1 MKRLYV
7 FHLAEAKCYKK
18 MVQIHRKLFLCNG
31 YHRALC
37 SRKYRN
43 PNFISW
49 DFCHEFCI
57 THLKNCIDFIKNGEK
72 SNRNWKEIIF
82 QGFPRYS
89 KIAYLATWPPIA
101 WFDHLFYKAEMYD
114 VIYSKRVF
122 SVSEILY
129 LIPNHFS
136 YRTTSRSNLQG
147 ATLLLLQ
154 EIQYH
159 DQLFIRNTSL
169 DTRNR

>member
-1 MKRLYV
+1 MKRLYA
-7 FHLAEAKCYKK
+7 FHLAEASYYKT
-18 MVQIHRKLFLCNG
+18 MVQSEFIQNSLGGILCNG
-31 YHRALC
+31 YPRALC

-49 DFCHEFCI
+49 DFCHEFCMI
-57 THLKNCIDFIKNGEK
+57 HLKNCIDFIKNGGK
-72 SNRNWKEIIF
+72 SNRNWKEIWF

-101 WFDHLFYKAEMYD
+101 SFDHLFYK
-114 VIYSKRVF
+114 
-122 SVSEILY
+122 ILY
-129 LIPNHFS
+129 LIPNHFE

-169 DTRNR
+169 DTRNRQMAV